1 VLDPALDPAEVPAYQ
16 RLVSDLA
23 LDPATG
29 DLDLQGGAA
38 RLCEGA
44 EAVAQLWAF
53 HITMFRGEWF
63 NDRSLGIDYQHDI
76 LEKGVSPAVVR
87 AIFATATRAVPGVAD
102 VRDLRLA
109 LDRTTRT
116 LTVTAEALLSTGQ
129 DASLGLSETIGGSS

>member
-1 VLDPALDPAEVPAYQ
+1 M
-16 RLVSDLA
+16 SDLA

-29 DLDLQGGAA
+29 DLDLQGGRA

-63 NDRSLGIDYQHDI
+63 QDRSLGIDYQNDI
-76 LEKGVSPAVVR
+76 LEKGVNPAVVR

-102 VRDLRLA
+102 VRDMRLS

-116 LTVTAEALLSTGQ
+116 LTVRAEAVLSSGQ
-129 DASLGLSETIGGSS
+129 DASLGLSETIGGSR

>member
-1 VLDPALDPAEVPAYQ
+1 
-16 RLVSDLA
+16 VSDLA

-29 DLDLQGGAA
+29 DLDLQGGSA
-38 RLCEGA
+38 RLCTGA

-63 NDRSLGIDYQHDI
+63 QDRSLGIDYQHDI
-76 LEKGVSPAVVR
+76 LEKGVNPAVVR

-102 VRDLRLA
+102 VRDMRLS

-116 LTVTAEALLSTGQ
+116 LTVRAEALLSSGE
-129 DASLGLSETIGGSS
+129 DASLGLSQTIGGSQ